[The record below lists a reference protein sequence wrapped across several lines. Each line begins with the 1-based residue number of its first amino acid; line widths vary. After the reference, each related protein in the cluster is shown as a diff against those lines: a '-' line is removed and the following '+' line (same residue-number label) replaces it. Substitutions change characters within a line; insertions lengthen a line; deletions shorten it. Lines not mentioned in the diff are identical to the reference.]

1 MRVAAVAAVL
11 FVWACGGGQDQSSSS
26 DAQSSVQRELAKVP
40 AAAAKSPEEMVNICH
55 IPPGNPANAHEITV
69 GERAARA
76 HIVKAS
82 PARRAPIAA
91 RTRRRSPAGWTHRA
105 LRADLAAESASGPC
119 QRQRALVRD
128 QAGRR
133 PHCRDLRAM
142 EALVPALSVPTG
154 ITTTS
159 GTRTTFASRAYRSR
173 SSSPPRTCLRRP
185 RRPARNGSNRARAA

>member
-76 HIVKAS
+76 HIVNHGD
-82 PARRAPIAA
+82 RVGGCCVE
-91 RTRRRSPAGWTHRA
+91 AGQ
-105 LRADLAAESASGPC
+105 PC
-119 QRQRALVRD
+119 TTSSDCCQD
-128 QAGRR
+128 QAALA
-133 PHCRDLRAM
+133 CRVD
-142 EALVPALSVPTG
+142 PSSPTG
-154 ITTTS
+154 
-159 GTRTTFASRAYRSR
+159 RS
-173 SSSPPRTCLRRP
+173 C
-185 RRPARNGSNRARAA
+185 GGIG